1 MERYSLHHVNQ
12 RKVVDILTLF
22 ILLKNDN
29 LNLKQKGKERM
40 NSVKMNE
47 ECLNWV

>member
-12 RKVVDILTLF
+12 RKVVDIFTLF
-22 ILLKNDN
+22 ILLKNDI

-47 ECLNWV
+47 ECIN